1 MNNFMNGFVAELT
14 KHAAVDTSQ
23 GTSFVRGGNR
33 APSGAGPKPKP
44 GVDAPMNPYPAK
56 PKTTKTRFASMSPEA
71 IAKDFTAA
79 KKARKGK
86 GSKPAGEKTTKWQ
99 RHLRKAKTEG
109 GSAGLAT
116 ARKGK
121 SAFLAKDE
129 NKGAQRYSKPGAP
142 ADRPGTVAAKRG
154 KPARKPGKPAS
165 APAPVAS
172 ARAGFGTRPNLG
184 VGPLKMPTRPGAS
197 PTPSA
202 AAPKRRRVA
211 KPAPAAA
218 PTAAAP
224 TPPSSSPDAF
234 SSQLADQPAPAPAPK
249 PSHKRGFTGTAPK
262 PMVPTATPDLLARR

>member
-1 MNNFMNGFVAELT
+1 MSRHFMNGFADELT
-14 KHAAVDTSQ
+14 KSAAPRRMPAVDSAAEA
-23 GTSFVRGGNR
+23 GTVPRP
-33 APSGAGPKPKP
+33 AAPKP
-44 GVDAPMNPYPAK
+44 GVDAPMDPWPSKSK

-99 RHLRKAKTEG
+99 RHLRAAKKDG

-116 ARKGK
+116 AREGK

-142 ADRPGTVAAKRG
+142 ADKPGAVAAKRG

-197 PTPSA
+197 PAP
-202 AAPKRRRVA
+202 APKRRRVA
-211 KPAPAAA
+211 KPAVVAA
-218 PTAAAP
+218 PTAK
-224 TPPSSSPDAF
+224 PPVY
-234 SSQLADQPAPAPAPK
+234 SSQASDARLKQMSSAPK
-249 PSHKRGFTGTAPK
+249 PSH
-262 PMVPTATPDLLARR
+262 PMVRAKAPGIPAAPNLLPRRG